1 MKARFLLSAL
11 LAAQAGLLPLQAQ
24 IRDIPVI
31 DAVTEAKRQ
40 GVNENTRL
48 ALSPAGRS
56 NKRQAEASPDQAG
69 ASELYR
75 GVIRKYT
82 WYVGVGSPLSEEE
95 ASRLPYYFRLSMKNP
110 QGHWQHLEAL
120 HRDTLT
126 TRHNLSTYVLDKQ
139 YDRDGRNAEWR
150 KRLQSVAQW
159 IQIPGLDG
167 NEMIEERAYDAEGN
181 MMYSFLP
188 VRNADGRV
196 TGSYNDAWG
205 MPADLREDTTT
216 TYGSV
221 VCITYDTAGR
231 DSIVDFLDGQGLRK
245 YNSNGVYQQR
255 YIYDADDRLL
265 MSTSHNVVGDYITD
279 NWGNCGIRY
288 TYDDENHTRLLTV
301 VDRNLLPMRMPTGR
315 ADGTQTYISCEIRTD
330 RWGRDEECLMKGIM
344 GQADSTRSGLHR
356 IVYRYDEEGNLQETL
371 YYDLENQPMTEA
383 QARKNN

>member
-245 YNSNGVYQQR
+245 YNSNGVDQQR

-265 MSTSHNVVGDYITD
+265 LSTSHNVVGDYTAD

-288 TYDDENHTRLLTV
+288 TYDDENHSRLLTV
-301 VDRNLLPMRMPTGR
+301 VDRNLLPMRMPAGR

-330 RWGRDEECLMKGIM
+330 RWGRDVECLMKGIM

-383 QARKNN
+383 RALKNN